1 MQKQQYSNMFK
12 LNATVGNNIS
22 SSNINNVQIEMQLL
36 DNNIPSNITAYV
48 AILTFVQNNSTE
60 ECKLNATV

>member
-1 MQKQQYSNMFK
+1 MFK
-12 LNATVGNNIS
+12 LNTTVGNTS

-36 DNNIPSNITAYV
+36 DDSSNITAYV
-48 AILTFVQNNSTE
+48 EILTFVQNNSTV

>member
-1 MQKQQYSNMFK
+1 MFK
-12 LNATVGNNIS
+12 LNATVGNSS

-36 DNNIPSNITAYV
+36 DNNSSSNIIAYV
-48 AILTFVQNNSTE
+48 EILTFVQNNSTV